1 MLTKTV
7 TYNDATLEVS
17 RETMRSRLQKNIVY
31 RKLAD
36 VGTTDEDYEFIV
48 AYAHLVT
55 QVTVTAGN
63 LPFSIA
69 ALTDTDDEMKAAYAA
84 FLDCD
89 GSLWNVIGEALR
101 EVDAPLG
108 DPDLAPG
115 ADAQKKTPP
124 ENEPS

>member
-1 MLTKTV
+1 MLSKTV
-7 TYNDATLEVS
+7 NYNGATLEVN

-31 RKLAD
+31 RKLAG
-36 VGTTDEDYEFIV
+36 VGAADEDYEFIV
-48 AYAHLVT
+48 AYAHLMT
-55 QVTVTAGN
+55 QVKVTAGE
-63 LPFSIA
+63 LPFPIA
-69 ALTDTDDEMKAAYAA
+69 ALTDDDDTVKAAYAA
-84 FLDCD
+84 FLDSD

-124 ENEPS
+124 ESEPS